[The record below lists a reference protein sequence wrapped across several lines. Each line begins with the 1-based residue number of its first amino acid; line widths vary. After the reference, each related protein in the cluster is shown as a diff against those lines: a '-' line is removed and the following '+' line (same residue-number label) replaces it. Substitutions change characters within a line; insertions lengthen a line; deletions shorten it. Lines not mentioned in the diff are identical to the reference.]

1 MASPK
6 KLRDVPNVNFGVLNE
21 TKNKFLVRY
30 NASAGEYIL
39 SSMDTILSSSQVLDG
54 DLPDDFVDQIEEE
67 IDATNLDFDGV
78 DGGAF

>member
-6 KLRDVPNVNFGVLNE
+6 KLRDVPNVNFGVLNQ

-30 NASAGEYIL
+30 DATAGEYKL
-39 SSMDTILSSSQVLDG
+39 SSMDTVLSSSQVLDG
-54 DLPDDFVDQIEEE
+54 DLPDDFVDQIKEE
-67 IDATNLDFDGV
+67 IDADNLDFDGI